1 MNRHDCFY
9 CSKDERLQN
18 LMTKICTIDCAD
30 IYLFKDQRYAGRCVV
45 ALDEHYEEMFQIP
58 QEKLSNYMKVVSKV
72 AEVIYKLFEADKIN
86 YAIYG
91 DLVSH
96 FHVHVV
102 PKKKDNLEWGTPFTD
117 NSEKIYLTSEDFN
130 KRIELIRNALK
141 DK

>member
-30 IYLFKDQRYAGRCVV
+30 IYLFKDQKYAGRCVV

-102 PKKKDNLEWGTPFTD
+102 PKKKDNLEWGTHFTD
-117 NSEKIYLTSEDFN
+117 NSEKIYLTLEDFN
-130 KRIELIRNALK
+130 KRIELIRNALQSK
-141 DK
+141 